1 MKTEDAMRVPFLDL
15 TIQYKTLK
23 KEMDRKILDV
33 VESQKFILGQEVTE
47 LEEKLASY
55 TKTRF
60 AIGVSSGSDALIV
73 SLMSLGIG
81 KGDAVVTTPFT
92 FFATVGA
99 IVRVGAKVVFC
110 DIDETTYNMDPDKL
124 EEAIHDGTKKCPDSK
139 VKAIIP
145 IHLYGQCADMD
156 RISASAAKYGLS
168 VVEDAAQAISA
179 AYPSSSG
186 TKNACGMGDMGIL
199 SFFPSKN
206 LGGYGDGG
214 MILTDKEDLAE
225 KAKILRV
232 HGAQNKY
239 FHDLIGGN
247 FRLDAIQAAVL
258 QVKLAHLD
266 DWTRKRQKNAIFY
279 DKLLKDSGLIARGIV
294 KVPQAVYKQ
303 SGIPNYHVY
312 NQYVVRAEKR
322 DELQRFLGSK
332 GIGSAVYYPLSL
344 HLQNCFS
351 SLGYKERDF
360 PETEKASGEVLAL
373 PIFPELSVDQQEY
386 VVSCMEEFY
395 KGT

>member
-1 MKTEDAMRVPFLDL
+1 MKVPFLDL
-15 TIQYKTLK
+15 TIQYKTIK

-33 VESQKFILGQEVTE
+33 VESQKFILGQEVAD
-47 LEEKLASY
+47 LEEKIASY
-55 TKTRF
+55 TTTRF
-60 AIGVSSGSDALIV
+60 AVGVSSGSDALIV

-81 KGDAVVTTPFT
+81 RGDAVVTTPFT

-99 IVRVGAKVVFC
+99 IVRVGARVVFC
-110 DIDETTYNMDPDKL
+110 DIDDTTYNMDPDKL
-124 EEAIHDGTKKCPDSK
+124 EEAIHDEIKKRPDSK
-139 VKAIIP
+139 VKAVIP

-156 RISASAAKYGLS
+156 RISASAAKHRLS
-168 VVEDAAQAISA
+168 VIEDAAQAIGA

-186 TKNACGMGDMGIL
+186 TKSACGMGDMGIL

-214 MILTDKEDLAE
+214 MILTDREDLAE
-225 KAKILRV
+225 KVKILRV

-266 DWTRKRQKNAIFY
+266 DWTRKRQKNALLY
-279 DKLLKDSGLIARGIV
+279 DKMFEDSGLIARGTV
-294 KVPQAVYKQ
+294 KIPQAVYKQ
-303 SGIPNYHVY
+303 SGIPHYHVY

-322 DELQRFLGSK
+322 DELQRFLGSR

-344 HLQNCFS
+344 HLQTCFS
-351 SLGYKERDF
+351 SLGYKEGDF
-360 PETEKASGEVLAL
+360 PETERASSEVLAL
-373 PIFPELSVDQQEY
+373 PIFPELNPNQQEY
-386 VVSCMEEFY
+386 VVSCMEQFY
-395 KGT
+395 KGA